1 MRAVTHTE
9 PAVSASEKLPLRTR
23 AAIILACAA
32 VAWVVILT
40 VLPALIA
47 APDAV
52 FHLISKFLSHRAD
65 H

>member
-1 MRAVTHTE
+1 MRIAAVHTE
-9 PAVSASEKLPLRTR
+9 PEVPASEKLPLRTR

-52 FHLISKFLSHRAD
+52 FHLISKFVSHRGE
-65 H
+65 